1 MSNADDRNELEVSL
15 TVMESEALNFAYR
28 FINDGNVRISYINQT
43 KMLAQE
49 YRKKVTSGAM
59 PPKEAALQVYEL
71 RNQIMEAQRLRT
83 SDIGR
88 AKAVNLKHT
97 GLDLSELTEKYA
109 QRKFDT
115 SFLKLSPAHQNQV
128 YLEIIESSGRA
139 RPSVNT
145 AANRLSNLGKGLL
158 VVTVGIAIYNITS
171 ADNKKKAIARE
182 GAVIS
187 GGFVG
192 GAAGGALAGLACG
205 PGAPVCSVMGVF
217 IGGALGAMGAD
228 FTFGWVF

>member
-28 FINDGNVRISYINQT
+28 FINDGSVRIGYINQA

-59 PPKEAALQVYEL
+59 QPKEAALQVYEL

-88 AKAVNLKHT
+88 AKAVHLKH
-97 GLDLSELTEKYA
+97 
-109 QRKFDT
+109 
-115 SFLKLSPAHQNQV
+115 
-128 YLEIIESSGRA
+128 
-139 RPSVNT
+139 
-145 AANRLSNLGKGLL
+145 
-158 VVTVGIAIYNITS
+158 
-171 ADNKKKAIARE
+171 
-182 GAVIS
+182 
-187 GGFVG
+187 
-192 GAAGGALAGLACG
+192 AGLACG

>member
-1 MSNADDRNELEVSL
+1 MSNIDDRNELEVAL

-28 FINDGNVRISYINQT
+28 FIKDGNVRISYINQT

-49 YRKKVTSGAM
+49 YRKKVASGAM
-59 PPKEAALQVYEL
+59 QPGEAALQVYEL

-88 AKAVNLKHT
+88 A
-97 GLDLSELTEKYA
+97 
-109 QRKFDT
+109 
-115 SFLKLSPAHQNQV
+115 
-128 YLEIIESSGRA
+128 
-139 RPSVNT
+139 RPSINT
-145 AANRLSNLGKGLL
+145 AANRLSNLGKSLL
-158 VVTVGIAIYNITS
+158 VVTVGVAIYNITS
-171 ADNKKKAIARE
+171 ADNKEKAIARE

-192 GAAGGALAGLACG
+192 SAAGGVLAGLACG

-228 FTFGWVF
+228 FTPGWVF